1 MLKTGS
7 ITLEVLWSCR
17 WDAKVAAR
25 TEDVPVNMQK
35 AVRCGNMYFWRR
47 IVRPGAGI
55 CNERTEGIK
64 DDLQG
69 FDLST

>member
-1 MLKTGS
+1 M
-7 ITLEVLWSCR
+7 
-17 WDAKVAAR
+17 AAR